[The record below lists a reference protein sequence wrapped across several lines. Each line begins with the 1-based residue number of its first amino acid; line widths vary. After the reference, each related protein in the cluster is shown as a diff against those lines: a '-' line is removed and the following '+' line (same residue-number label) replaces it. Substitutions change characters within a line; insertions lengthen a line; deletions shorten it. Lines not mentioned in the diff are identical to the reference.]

1 SRRRGRGREVTPER
15 LLESLREHMPAAVV
29 GGGLFT
35 TEPGLAWLLGGKS
48 RRQMRELREAGALP
62 PGAKIGGRWL
72 FDLVDVAA
80 WLDAQKV
87 DEERREAAESG
98 GSGIRSEERRG
109 G

>member
-1 SRRRGRGREVTPER
+1 MTPER

-48 RRQMRELREAGALP
+48 RRRMRELREAGALP
-62 PGAKIGGRWL
+62 PGARIGGRWL
-72 FDLVDVAA
+72 YDLVDVAA
-80 WLDAQKV
+80 WFTAQKV

-98 GSGIRSEERRG
+98 GSGIAPKARSG
-109 G
+109 VNATST